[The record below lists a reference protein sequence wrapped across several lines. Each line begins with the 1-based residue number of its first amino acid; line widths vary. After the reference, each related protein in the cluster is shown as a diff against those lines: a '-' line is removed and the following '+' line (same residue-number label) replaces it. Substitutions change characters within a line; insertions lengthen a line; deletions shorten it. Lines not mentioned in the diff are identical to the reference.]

1 VTDFERRRRAMVDA
15 QRSRGEIRDERVLA
29 AMATVPRERFVPE
42 SSWPEAYQ
50 EHALPIGADQTISQP
65 YVVALMTDALE
76 LEPSDRV
83 LEVGTGSGYQTA
95 VLRELV
101 GELVTIERIDS
112 LAASARARFAD
123 LGLQGIDVVVGDGT
137 LGWPERAPYDAIVV
151 TAGGPSIPKAL
162 RDQLALGGRLV
173 MPVGSAGQQILVR
186 LRRRNDGL
194 DVVDDLGPVAFV
206 PLIGEEGW

>member
-1 VTDFERRRRAMVDA
+1 MVDA
-15 QRSRGEIRDERVLA
+15 QRSRGEIRDERVLH

-42 SSWPEAYQ
+42 SSWSEAYQ
-50 EHALPIGADQTISQP
+50 ERALPIDADQTISQP

-76 LEPSDRV
+76 LETSDRV

-101 GELVTIERIDS
+101 DEVVTIERIDS
-112 LAASARARFAD
+112 LANTARSRFD
-123 LGLQGIDVVVGDGT
+123 ELGLGGIEIVVGDGT

-162 RDQLALGGRLV
+162 RDQLAVGGRLV
-173 MPVGSAGQQILVR
+173 MPVGSAGQQNLVR
-186 LRRRNDGL
+186 LRRRSEGL
-194 DVVDDLGPVAFV
+194 DVMDDLGPVAFV